1 MDMRGNSHYDTL
13 RIVMFG
19 LELDWIGLD
28 WIRLY
33 FVGGVSVN
41 IPICV
46 VSCHRVVS
54 GVPLTC
60 VKRSPV

>member
-28 WIRLY
+28 WIG
-33 FVGGVSVN
+33 FVY
-41 IPICV
+41 IL
-46 VSCHRVVS
+46 S
-54 GVPLTC
+54 GA
-60 VKRSPV
+60 